1 MLGDGH
7 DAWAQ
12 GSRSMRGDRH
22 TGNAPSGIVGTAML
36 ACLIAALLASTVAMV
51 SSARRIEIGPRVG
64 DILVFRQGA
73 RMPPDW
79 AFTVATAPAPSVTC
93 SLRPAAMASQGGSIV
108 VEQRLRTPPTF
119 QVHWAGGRTS
129 DGGADCG
136 SDAALFVAG
145 SDLQL
150 LANVVGGAGVEH
162 KAFPHL

>member
-1 MLGDGH
+1 
-7 DAWAQ
+7 
-12 GSRSMRGDRH
+12 
-22 TGNAPSGIVGTAML
+22 ML

-108 VEQRLRTPPTF
+108 VEQRLRTATHPQPLEK
-119 QVHWAGGRTS
+119 VS
-129 DGGADCG
+129 K
-136 SDAALFVAG
+136 
-145 SDLQL
+145 
-150 LANVVGGAGVEH
+150 E
-162 KAFPHL
+162 